1 MLTSLGP
8 GSSGSPSTHPRDSFV
23 PFAVPDLTEAEIAAV
38 VAVLRSGWITTG
50 PEVKAFEQEFA
61 EYVGVPHAVALNSC
75 TAALHL
81 GLEALGVR
89 AGDEVLTSTLTFT
102 ATAEVAEYLG
112 ARARFLDVEPDTL
125 NLSADAV
132 RDCLARDYARRDGAW
147 RHRRTGGRLGA
158 IVPVHYAGHPC
169 DMDGLLGVAGE
180 YEVPV
185 LDDAAHAL
193 PAGIGGRRIG
203 AFPCPTAFSF
213 YATKTITT
221 GEGGML
227 CTADDSVAE
236 RARLMALHGIS
247 RDAWNRYGSDGKW
260 HYDVV
265 EAGYKYNL
273 TDVAAAMG
281 RVQLSRAGEMLA
293 RRARIADR
301 YTAAF
306 APHLSLGVPARR
318 EGVQHA
324 WHLYPLRLRLDTLTI
339 DRGVFIQELRRRGI
353 GASVHFI
360 PLHRQPFYRER
371 YEYRTADFPV
381 AESAYPA
388 LVSLPIYSGMPDED
402 VERVISAVSEISACF
417 EA

>member
-1 MLTSLGP
+1 MLTSLSP
-8 GSSGSPSTHPRDSFV
+8 GSSSTQARDSFL
-23 PFAVPDLTEAEIAAV
+23 PFAVPDLTEAEISAV

-50 PEVKAFEQEFA
+50 PEVKAFEAEFA
-61 EYVGVPHAVALNSC
+61 GYVGAAHGVALNSC

-81 GLEALGVR
+81 GLEALGVG

-125 NLSADAV
+125 NLSVERLRA
-132 RDCLARDYARRDGAW
+132 CLRAEYQRRDGAW

-169 DMDGLLGVAGE
+169 DMDAILALARE

-193 PAGIGGRRIG
+193 PAAVRGRRVG
-203 AFPCPTAFSF
+203 AFDCPTAFSF

-227 CTADDSVAE
+227 TTDDARVAD

-260 HYDVV
+260 YYEVV

-273 TDVAAAMG
+273 TDIAAALG
-281 RVQLSRAGEMLA
+281 RVQLSRADGMQA
-293 RRARIADR
+293 RRERIAAR

-306 APHLSLGVPARR
+306 SGLASVMGPARR
-318 EGVQHA
+318 PEVQHA
-324 WHLYPLRLRLDTLTI
+324 WHLYPIRLRPGTLTI
-339 DRGVFIQELRRRGI
+339 DRGAFIQELRKRDI

-360 PLHRQPFYRER
+360 PLHRQPFYQQR
-371 YEYRTADFPV
+371 YGYAPEEFPE
-381 AESAYPA
+381 AEAAYPA
-388 LVSLPIYSGMPDED
+388 LVSLPIYSAMADPD
-402 VERVISAVSEISACF
+402 VERVIAAVAEISACF